1 MTKKSCNTNIC
12 CNNVSKGKI
21 VHVKSINKDKEN
33 TQGNY
38 VIKKIPTMKKKP
50 LQQIIKSNNIVIKN
64 GIKYKNLNL
73 NLVNNIGNLSYN
85 ANKIM
90 NINSYSNN

>member
-1 MTKKSCNTNIC
+1 MLLKKFR
-12 CNNVSKGKI
+12 
-21 VHVKSINKDKEN
+21 
-33 TQGNY
+33 QW
-38 VIKKIPTMKKKP
+38 KKKP
-50 LQQIIKSNNIVIKN
+50 LQQIIKSNNIVTKN

-90 NINSYSNN
+90 NINSYSNNQI